1 MTKEEIMEA
10 MWFMANGRRNHPAA
24 ERLAEELAKVF
35 AQKPERKKAEKAE

>member
-24 ERLAEELAKVF
+24 ERLAEELAKVL
-35 AQKPERKKAEKAE
+35 AKPERKKAEKAD